1 MAERYM
7 LAVFED
13 ERSTIAAVSDLVAS
27 GYRPVDV
34 YTPYAVHG
42 LDRAMGL
49 SRTKI
54 AMACAIAGFLGAGAK
69 LFFQYWVAAVDWPV
83 NVGGKPLFSLPAF
96 VPVTFE
102 VGVLLAAFGTVLAF
116 VWKSRLYPGKEHF
129 VIHPRVTDDRFVVLL
144 EEKDASFEHE
154 RVRALCMKNNAIE
167 IEERPMRPGAYE

>member
-1 MAERYM
+1 MSRRTLIGVFTREEDI
-7 LAVFED
+7 LAATE
-13 ERSTIAAVSDLVAS
+13 AS
-27 GYRPVDV
+27 RLAGLTVLDV